1 MAEAGTK
8 FQPHVKRA
16 KVVTLQPGR
25 WIYICPC
32 GFRYIAI
39 RLTRTNHKMGLYCFK
54 CKREIGKYYKIMDE
68 RLDFNEN
75 WNGKLNCQC
84 FTVIRL
90 HHLIKNCVGA
100 IKQIYLKDRYKGD
113 AKIMHVSRITLDQI
127 NLPMAKLDSGLL
139 PDELR
144 AKLREQ
150 YKNRRPNWATQP
162 LDFLVLEYLKDSK
175 EPTLF

>member
-1 MAEAGTK
+1 
-8 FQPHVKRA
+8 
-16 KVVTLQPGR
+16 
-25 WIYICPC
+25 
-32 GFRYIAI
+32 
-39 RLTRTNHKMGLYCFK
+39 
-54 CKREIGKYYKIMDE
+54 MDE

-84 FTVIRL
+84 FTTIRL
-90 HHLIKNCVGA
+90 HNPIKNCVGA

-144 AKLREQ
+144 AKLREL
-150 YKNRRPNWATQP
+150 YKSHRPNWNTQP

-175 EPTLF
+175 ESRLF

>member
-1 MAEAGTK
+1 MDNLAGWQLFIIHCQLSIK
-8 FQPHVKRA
+8 SIV
-16 KVVTLQPGR
+16 
-25 WIYICPC
+25 
-32 GFRYIAI
+32 
-39 RLTRTNHKMGLYCFK
+39 
-54 CKREIGKYYKIMDE
+54 MDE

-84 FTVIRL
+84 FTTIRL
-90 HHLIKNCVGA
+90 HNPIKNCVGA
-100 IKQIYLKDRYKGD
+100 IKQIYLKDRNKGD

-144 AKLREQ
+144 AKLREL
-150 YKNRRPNWATQP
+150 YKSHRPNWNTQT

-175 EPTLF
+175 ESRLF

>member
-1 MAEAGTK
+1 MFIIHCQLSIK
-8 FQPHVKRA
+8 SIV
-16 KVVTLQPGR
+16 
-25 WIYICPC
+25 
-32 GFRYIAI
+32 
-39 RLTRTNHKMGLYCFK
+39 
-54 CKREIGKYYKIMDE
+54 MDE

-84 FTVIRL
+84 FTTIRL
-90 HHLIKNCVGA
+90 HNPIKNCVGA

-144 AKLREQ
+144 AKLREL
-150 YKNRRPNWATQP
+150 YKSHRPNWNTQT

-175 EPTLF
+175 ESRLF